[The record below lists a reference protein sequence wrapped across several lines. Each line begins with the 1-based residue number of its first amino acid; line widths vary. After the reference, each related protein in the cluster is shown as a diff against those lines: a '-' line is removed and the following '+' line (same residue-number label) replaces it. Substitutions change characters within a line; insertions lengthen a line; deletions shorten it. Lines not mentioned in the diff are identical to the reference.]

1 MYLTHTYART
11 RGASSGTSK
20 QGRNSC
26 FRFIRFGG
34 ILSHMSMLTRRLTAA
49 DVAEREAALLRQPLD
64 DASTITV
71 GSVTVEVSDHARAV
85 LAEVLD
91 ELAAGHRVD
100 IMPVKEMLSTQ
111 EAADMLRVSR
121 PTLVKMLEDGLLPYE
136 QPGVHRR
143 LARAAVDEFL
153 SGQRERRGK
162 ALEEL
167 AQTHDPS
174 GPDEI
179 VATR

>member
-1 MYLTHTYART
+1 MCTER
-11 RGASSGTSK
+11 
-20 QGRNSC
+20 QGC
-26 FRFIRFGG
+26 FRPRCPASFVFFVL
-34 ILSHMSMLTRRLTAA
+34 LSIMKRMSMPTRRLAA
-49 DVAEREAALLRQPLD
+49 VDVAERDAALLRQPLD
-64 DASTITV
+64 GASTITV
-71 GSVTVEVSDHARAV
+71 GSVTVGVSDHARAV

-100 IMPVKEMLSTQ
+100 VLPVKEMLSTQ
-111 EAADMLRVSR
+111 EAADRLRVSR

-143 LARAAVDEFL
+143 VTRAAVDDFL
-153 SGQRERRGK
+153 ASRRGRRAE
-162 ALEEL
+162 ALDEL
-167 AQTHDPS
+167 AQTHDLA